1 MQDYVSRVR
10 NIVESHA
17 VEWSLSPAE
26 GRADMLRYVGDVAAQ
41 VYFELQAI
49 ALAEFEHQRERLA
62 REHAWAIIDKAKGEK
77 NA

>member
-1 MQDYVSRVR
+1 
-10 NIVESHA
+10 
-17 VEWSLSPAE
+17 
-26 GRADMLRYVGDVAAQ
+26 MLRYVGDVAAQ